1 MDEVYTA
8 RQAAVRLGV
17 PYKRVY
23 YALVRY
29 DSRRYERYTTR
40 LVTLAQV
47 MAALSQVKPS
57 ARRASA

>member
-1 MDEVYTA
+1 MEEVYTA
-8 RQAAVRLGV
+8 RQAAIRLGV

-29 DSRRYERYTTR
+29 DPRQYERCTTR

-47 MAALSQVKPS
+47 QAALSKVKPP